1 MAACSCAHYVHV
13 LLYYCLF
20 DLNTEIKEVVVVI
33 CFSLCKLRGCKLRGG
48 VNLQEMF
55 KLKTRKTNGCKTRPG
70 CICNQIFLMKLTN
83 ILCVA
88 GPPSLFIKTDMFPP
102 LKGHYQGV
110 RTFIQRST
118 QSNTVMHKQYVI
130 I

>member
-1 MAACSCAHYVHV
+1 
-13 LLYYCLF
+13 
-20 DLNTEIKEVVVVI
+20 
-33 CFSLCKLRGCKLRGG
+33 
-48 VNLQEMF
+48 
-55 KLKTRKTNGCKTRPG
+55 
-70 CICNQIFLMKLTN
+70 MKLTN

-130 I
+130 IWQCRCKRCQNVPDVCCLRPDI